1 MDGPWSCFYSQP
13 VLFDDENTIIKKA
26 YISSSMLN
34 PDDTL
39 QMNAFGY
46 RSGSQSTASVALIVA
61 IIL

>member
-1 MDGPWSCFYSQP
+1 
-13 VLFDDENTIIKKA
+13 
-26 YISSSMLN
+26 MLN